1 MFNLPSDARPKEGCL
16 HAQALAKRLCLPEAS
31 CLSMEAD
38 APDGGERVKR
48 LQDESV
54 DHAAEEA
61 MGAAWS

>member
-1 MFNLPSDARPKEGCL
+1 
-16 HAQALAKRLCLPEAS
+16 
-31 CLSMEAD
+31 MEAD